1 MITRTD
7 QQRKS
12 IEVLCAAY
20 ADKLNLAGYDLPTV
34 LAKKVIPVSWTQQAV
49 KDYLFKA
56 IAQAMYNVSSTTK
69 LNIEEVSE
77 VHKHL
82 DVWMDK
88 EFNVSV
94 PFPSN
99 ESLSESQRK

>member
-1 MITRTD
+1 MTTRTD
-7 QQRKS
+7 QQRKA
-12 IEVLCAAY
+12 IEVLCCAY
-20 ADKLNLAGYDLPTV
+20 ADKLNQAGYDVPTV
-34 LAKKVIPVSWTQQAV
+34 LAKKVIPVSWTQKAV

-56 IAQAMYNVSSTTK
+56 IAKAMYNVTTTTK
-69 LNIEEVSE
+69 LNINEVSE

-94 PFPSN
+94 PFPSDQN
-99 ESLSESQRK
+99 RSA